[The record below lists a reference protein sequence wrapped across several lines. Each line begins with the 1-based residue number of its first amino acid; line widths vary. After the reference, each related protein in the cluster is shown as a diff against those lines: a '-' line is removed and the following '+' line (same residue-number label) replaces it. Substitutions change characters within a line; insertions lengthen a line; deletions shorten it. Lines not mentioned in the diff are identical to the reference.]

1 MKSIRKNIH
10 NRDVKQLS
18 KIVYQVYDIQK
29 QFPSNYVEQ
38 LNDAIA
44 SDIRSDFEFKQSK
57 QMMSNILEYFS
68 DTHLNEYMEANQLL
82 RNGLMITILR
92 MHMQVDVNYQVTLIK
107 LVLNLLSTGVDVTQF
122 VLPVTHFVKSVCK
135 ILQSM
140 VRASRMNE
148 DFRRLLCHAL
158 NLLVSFREQAIEQSQ
173 PDLLNVIDLVQ
184 EIQQFYITKLSQMQ
198 YQFVQENFISLKAAK
213 VFVEL
218 LGPDIDPNLLLKLV
232 HIKQLHISLEENVKY
247 SREKSL
253 EMIQH
258 LKTVTNQKVIVMIL
272 NLLDEEVAVEYIM
285 QNKNILNVVKTGFAN
300 IKPLI
305 KKLEIE
311 GELDDEQREF
321 YNEW

>member
-18 KIVYQVYDIQK
+18 KIVYQAYDIQK

-38 LNDAIA
+38 LNDAIV

-57 QMMSNILEYFS
+57 QMMSNILDYFS

-82 RNGLMITILR
+82 RNGLMKTIMI
-92 MHMQVDVNYQVTLIK
+92 MHTQVDVNYQVTLTK

-158 NLLVSFREQAIEQSQ
+158 NLLISFREQAIEQSH

-218 LGPDIDPNLLLKLV
+218 LGPEIDPNLLLKLV
-232 HIKQLHISLEENVKY
+232 HIKQLYISLEDNVKY

-253 EMIQH
+253 EMIQL
-258 LKTVTNQKVIVMIL
+258 LKPVTNQKVIVMIL
-272 NLLDEEVAVEYIM
+272 NLLDEEVAVEFIL
-285 QNKNILNVVKTGFAN
+285 QNKNLLNVVKTGFAN